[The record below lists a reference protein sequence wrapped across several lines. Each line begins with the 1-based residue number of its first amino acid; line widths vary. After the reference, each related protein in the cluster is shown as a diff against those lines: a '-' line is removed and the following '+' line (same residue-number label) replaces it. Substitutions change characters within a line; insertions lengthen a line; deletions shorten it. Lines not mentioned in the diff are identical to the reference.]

1 MWVSWDVY
9 INSVIRSVVLVAKL
23 FAWWKICEWCIV
35 AESWESSGSVF
46 SGGCGLVG
54 GVRVGVNWEGSGI
67 FYIRV
72 CWTRIDRVGICLG

>member
-1 MWVSWDVY
+1 M
-9 INSVIRSVVLVAKL
+9 
-23 FAWWKICEWCIV
+23 

-67 FYIRV
+67 FLYPSLL
-72 CWTRIDRVGICLG
+72 DED